1 MKNIEIRSLSLKTR
15 IGLCIAF
22 LILLVIGILSAA
34 AHHEFKESLLS
45 HLDYR
50 LRSDVDVIREILR
63 TDHFHTE
70 EAKREIQAIL
80 MLSRGTWRLG
90 HRIWIEGDDSTEMQN
105 NDLVDL
111 AAFVK
116 NPAEKPPDLDSF
128 RFLNIDRGKIKGRLI
143 WARCSIPGISPR
155 ENLIVNIAIAMSSA
169 HAYHEIG
176 EFARVLLITGGI
188 LFAVSIAMILGI
200 FKWGFIPIGVLTER
214 MNKISDKNLDSVSYE
229 FPPMPRELLPFVK
242 SWEEMIKKL
251 AHAVNEQ
258 KRFTSDA
265 SHELRTPIALLKSTL
280 QLAQAQERSPTFYK
294 KMIDHALEDLE
305 RLNHLIQQMLTLT
318 RLGISQP
325 TWDRETIQMKD
336 LMLDIAEQYTPFLE
350 ERGFHLV
357 CSASPAVLQANPLQI
372 RQLITNLIDN
382 AAQYAPSQSTI
393 TVNMENDSN
402 NLKITVHDTGGS
414 IPPEECSLIF
424 QRFYRVQKA
433 RDRHSGG
440 AGLGL
445 AIAREIAVLHGGDIT
460 VRSNLLEGT
469 LFTIV
474 LPLAKE

>member
-143 WARCSIPGISPR
+143 WARCSIP
-155 ENLIVNIAIAMSSA
+155 A
-169 HAYHEIG
+169 
-176 EFARVLLITGGI
+176 F
-188 LFAVSIAMILGI
+188 
-200 FKWGFIPIGVLTER
+200 
-214 MNKISDKNLDSVSYE
+214 
-229 FPPMPRELLPFVK
+229 
-242 SWEEMIKKL
+242 
-251 AHAVNEQ
+251 
-258 KRFTSDA
+258 
-265 SHELRTPIALLKSTL
+265 
-280 QLAQAQERSPTFYK
+280 
-294 KMIDHALEDLE
+294 
-305 RLNHLIQQMLTLT
+305 
-318 RLGISQP
+318 RLG
-325 TWDRETIQMKD
+325 
-336 LMLDIAEQYTPFLE
+336 
-350 ERGFHLV
+350 
-357 CSASPAVLQANPLQI
+357 
-372 RQLITNLIDN
+372 
-382 AAQYAPSQSTI
+382 
-393 TVNMENDSN
+393 
-402 NLKITVHDTGGS
+402 KI
-414 IPPEECSLIF
+414 
-424 QRFYRVQKA
+424 
-433 RDRHSGG
+433 
-440 AGLGL
+440 
-445 AIAREIAVLHGGDIT
+445 
-460 VRSNLLEGT
+460 
-469 LFTIV
+469 
-474 LPLAKE
+474 